1 MLHDTD
7 TIISAMPATMISF
20 MRCISRFVRVLVL
33 LALLPEAYSFI
44 NPSSHIAAY
53 STLESRLDEG
63 YLSLILAAL
72 MAVVRIF
79 FKAIGFCFAVECALL
94 IFGVTWDTVE
104 IDTPREWGMVYHLEL
119 PRREHAFRWA
129 LSRDYRAVRWFVWYQ
144 YVVGRVLD
152 WVFGFADG
160 EWGCSEVRTL
170 GEDSEQSLE
179 PFFR

>member
-20 MRCISRFVRVLVL
+20 MRCISRFFCVLVL
-33 LALLPEAYSFI
+33 LALLAEAYSFI
-44 NPSSHIAAY
+44 NPSSYIAAY

-79 FKAIGFCFAVECALL
+79 FKALGFCFSVECALL
-94 IFGVTWDTVE
+94 LFGGTWDTVE
-104 IDTPREWGMVYHLEL
+104 IDSPREWGMVYHLKL
-119 PRREHAFRWA
+119 PRREYAFRWA
-129 LSRDYRAVRWFVWYQ
+129 LSRDYWVVRWSIWYQ
-144 YVVGRVLD
+144 CVVGRVLD

-160 EWGCSEVRTL
+160 VKNGVVAR
-170 GEDSEQSLE
+170 
-179 PFFR
+179 